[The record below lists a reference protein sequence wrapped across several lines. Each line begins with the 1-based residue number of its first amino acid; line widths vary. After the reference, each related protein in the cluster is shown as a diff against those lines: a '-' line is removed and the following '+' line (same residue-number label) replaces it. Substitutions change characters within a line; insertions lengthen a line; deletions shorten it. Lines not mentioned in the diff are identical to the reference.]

1 MEFYEWKKTVN
12 KKKSGMKNK
21 KKATEIVNK
30 ITTCPKCKQPMKWIA
45 DTNICVCP
53 TCTYVI
59 GKDENKEEYSFTKT
73 LNDRNIKFLRDNY
86 DAVKEREEKDNE

>member
-1 MEFYEWKKTVN
+1 MEFNEWKKTVN
-12 KKKSGMKNK
+12 KKNKAMRNK

-30 ITTCPKCKQPMKWIA
+30 ITTCPKCRQPMQWVR

-59 GKDENKEEYSFTKT
+59 GKDEEKETFEFTKT
-73 LNDRNIKFLRDNY
+73 LTDRNIKFLQENY
-86 DAVKEREEKDNE
+86 DAVKEREDKNNE